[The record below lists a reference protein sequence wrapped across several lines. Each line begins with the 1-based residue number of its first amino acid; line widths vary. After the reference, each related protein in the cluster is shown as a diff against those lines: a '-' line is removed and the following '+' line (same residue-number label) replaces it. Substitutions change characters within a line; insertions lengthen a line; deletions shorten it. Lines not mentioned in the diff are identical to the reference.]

1 MRKIEVKRNDPGINI
16 RPDHSTIHRPFII
29 REDHFLTNIYKSQ

>member
-1 MRKIEVKRNDPGINI
+1 MVRESISSRIIVQFIA
-16 RPDHSTIHRPFII
+16 HFII